1 MLDFIAVNWAEL
13 ALALLALVD
22 VVVSLTP
29 SKEDD
34 KWAGYFRII
43 LEAMTGKK
51 SDKKENG
58 K

>member
-1 MLDFIAVNWAEL
+1 MLDFLAENWAEL
-13 ALALLALVD
+13 ALAVLALVD
-22 VVVSLTP
+22 VIVSLTP

-43 LEAMTGKK
+43 LVAVT
-51 SDKKENG
+51 SDKKKEG